1 MCIIRM
7 LFIAY
12 VVGSV
17 VVRVVS
23 FVLIYLNLNVVM
35 IG

>member
-1 MCIIRM
+1 MCIMRM

-23 FVLIYLNLNVVM
+23 FVLNLNLNVVM

>member
-1 MCIIRM
+1 M

-12 VVGSV
+12 VVGSG